1 MPTSPEY
8 PPAIPAWIEDHSLPG
23 RLADKNLIVLHET
36 EGSTA
41 AGAISTFRQSKA
53 PNRVSC
59 HFVID
64 RDGTVYQCIG
74 IADIA
79 WHASQVNAHSV
90 GIEHAGISPT
100 GAKAISHTHAL
111 LNPPLPPVAA
121 MPCTE
126 AQYAASAKLVAWLCT
141 QLQIP
146 CDRSH
151 VREHCEASPAD
162 HHDLC
167 CHGALDP
174 DRVVTMAKSYSGSGI

>member
-1 MPTSPEY
+1 MPITPEY
-8 PPAIPAWIEDHSLPG
+8 PAAVAAWIEGHSQPANLS
-23 RLADKNLIVLHET
+23 DKNMIVLHET

-41 AGAISTFRQSKA
+41 EGAISTFRQSVA
-53 PNRVSC
+53 PHRVSC

-64 RDGTVYQCIG
+64 RDGTVYQCIS

-100 GAKAISHTHAL
+100 GAKAISHAHAL
-111 LNPPLPPVAA
+111 MTPPRPPISA

-126 AQYAASAKLVAWLCT
+126 AQYVASAKLVAWLCGR
-141 QLQIP
+141 LQIP
-146 CDRSH
+146 CDRVH

-174 DRVVTMAKSYSGSGI
+174 DRVVTMAKAFVGTSS